1 MIQFQQVSKHY
12 PGRVALNQVSFS
24 VPAGEM
30 VFLTGH
36 SGAGKTT
43 ILKLMLCMEKAN
55 SGQVLLGQ
63 RDLARVR
70 QRHTPFLR
78 RQIGFVSQHPVLLP
92 SRRVFENVAMPL
104 IILGWSRGDI
114 HNRVMAA
121 LDKVSLRNKASA
133 YPHELSCGEQ
143 QRVGIAR
150 AIVHKPAILL
160 ADEPTGNLDP
170 DLSQEIMALFAS
182 FHEVGVTVF
191 IATHAL
197 SLIAPLPYRILT
209 LEQGR
214 LVGGVDT

>member
-1 MIQFQQVSKHY
+1 MIHFQQVSKRYSNHM
-12 PGRVALNQVSFS
+12 ALNQVDF
-24 VPAGEM
+24 VVAPGEM

-43 ILKLMLCMEKAN
+43 ILKLILCIEKA
-55 SGQVLLGQ
+55 STGQVFLGK

-70 QRHTPFLR
+70 ERHTPFIR
-78 RQIGFVSQHPVLLP
+78 RQIGFVSQHPALLP
-92 SRRVFENVAMPL
+92 GRKVFDNVAMPL
-104 IILGWSRGDI
+104 IILGWPAQEI
-114 HNRVMAA
+114 QKRVMAA
-121 LDKVSLRNKASA
+121 LDKVNLRKKVDS

-143 QRVGIAR
+143 QRIGIAR

-170 DLSQEIMALFAS
+170 ELAEEIMALFAS

-197 SLIAPLPYRILT
+197 SLITSLPYRILT
-209 LEQGR
+209 LEDGR
-214 LVGGVDT
+214 LVGGGK

>member
-1 MIQFQQVSKHY
+1 MIHFEQVSKRYGGHM
-12 PGRVALNQVSFS
+12 ALNQVDFAI
-24 VPAGEM
+24 PTGEM
-30 VFLTGH
+30 AFLTGH

-43 ILKLMLCMEKAN
+43 ILKLILCMEKA
-55 SGQVLLGQ
+55 STGRVMLGQ

-70 QRHTPFLR
+70 ERHTPYIR
-78 RQIGFVSQHPVLLP
+78 RQIGFVSQHPALLP
-92 SRRVFENVAMPL
+92 TRCVFDNVAMPL
-104 IILGWSRGDI
+104 VILGWPQQDI
-114 HNRVMAA
+114 NSRVMAA
-121 LDKVSLRNKASA
+121 LDKVNLRHKAQS

-170 DLSQEIMALFAS
+170 DLAEEIMGLFAS

-197 SLIAPLPYRILT
+197 SLIAALPYRILT

-214 LVGGVDT
+214 LVGGVT

>member
-1 MIQFQQVSKHY
+1 MIQFEQVSKRY
-12 PGRVALNQVSFS
+12 PGRVALNQVDFS
-24 VPAGEM
+24 IPTGEM
-30 VFLTGH
+30 AFLTGH

-43 ILKLMLCMEKAN
+43 ILKLILCMEKAS
-55 SGQVLLGQ
+55 SGRVLLGQ
-63 RDLARVR
+63 RDLARIR
-70 QRHTPFLR
+70 EKHTPYVR
-78 RQIGFVSQHPVLLP
+78 RQIGFVSQHPALLP
-92 SRRVFENVAMPL
+92 ARKVFDNVAMPL
-104 IILGWSRGDI
+104 IILGWPQQDI

-121 LDKVSLRNKASA
+121 LDKVNLRGKADS

-170 DLSQEIMALFAS
+170 DLAEEIMALFAS

-197 SLIAPLPYRILT
+197 SMIAAMPYRILT
-209 LEQGR
+209 LNQGQI
-214 LVGGVDT
+214 VGGAS

>member
-1 MIQFQQVSKHY
+1 VIDFQQVTKRYGS
-12 PGRVALNQVSFS
+12 RMALNQVDFS
-24 VPAGEM
+24 IASGEM

-43 ILKLMLCMEKAN
+43 LLRLILCLDKAD
-55 SGQVLLGQ
+55 SGCVLLGQ

-70 QRHTPFLR
+70 ERHTPYIR
-78 RQIGFVSQHPVLLP
+78 RQIGFVSQYPVLL
-92 SRRVFENVAMPL
+92 SERRVFDNVAMPL
-104 IILGWSRGDI
+104 IILGWPKQDISSR
-114 HNRVMAA
+114 VLAA
-121 LDKVSLRNKASA
+121 LDKVNLRHRAQSF
-133 YPHELSCGEQ
+133 PHELSCGEQ

-170 DLSQEIMALFAS
+170 DLAEEIMGLFAS

-197 SLIAPLPYRILT
+197 SLIASLPYRILT
-209 LEQGR
+209 VEHGQV
-214 LVGGVDT
+214 VGDVR